1 MLFWILLLLAFL
13 QGVLEWLPVSS
24 EGQIIT
30 VSTLLGIDDPTS
42 ALDLAL
48 WLHLGTLIAVSV
60 KYHKEIFLYI
70 NPRIRDPVTVQW
82 RWFLVLSTIG
92 TIIIGVPCYLL
103 FVSYLELTTSVGEYI
118 MLIIGVALLVTAGLL
133 FYAKKQ
139 QKSGKQI
146 EDLSKKEMT
155 LIGLFQ
161 GFTIIP
167 GISRS
172 GVTMSS
178 LFLLSVDKEEAIKGS
193 FIMSIPAVLGGFI
206 LNLSFRLFN
215 NESIFPAEWWMIVL
229 AVMITAII
237 GYLTMELFI
246 LIARKYNFAI
256 VCIILGILTIILF
269 TLRWVPS

>member
-13 QGVLEWLPVSS
+13 QGILEWLPVSS

-30 VSTLLGIDDPTS
+30 VSTLLGVDTNS

-60 KYHKEIFLYI
+60 KYRKEIYLYI
-70 NPRIRDPVTVQW
+70 NPKVRDPVTVQW

-92 TIIIGVPCYLL
+92 TIIIGVPCYFL
-103 FVSYLELTTSVGEYI
+103 FIYYLNLEPAIGEYV
-118 MLIIGVALLVTAGLL
+118 MLIVGVALFVTAGLL

-139 QKSGKQI
+139 QKSGKKI
-146 EDLSKKEMT
+146 EDLSKKEMGV
-155 LIGLFQ
+155 IGLLQ
-161 GFTIIP
+161 GFSIIP

-172 GVTMSS
+172 GVTMSGL
-178 LFLLSVDKEEAIKGS
+178 LFFSVNKEDAIKGS

-206 LNLSFRLFN
+206 LNLMVKLIKH
-215 NESIFPAEWWMIVL
+215 ESIFPADWWMIIL
-229 AVMITAII
+229 AILVTAII

-246 LIARKYNFAI
+246 FIARKYNFAI
-256 VCIILGILTIILF
+256 ICIILGVLILILF
-269 TLRWVPS
+269 VLRWVPS

>member
-13 QGVLEWLPVSS
+13 QGILEWLPVSS

-30 VSTLLGIDDPTS
+30 VSTLLGVPSTS

-60 KYHKEIFLYI
+60 KYHKEIVLYI
-70 NPRIRDPVTVQW
+70 NPRVRDSVTVQW
-82 RWFLVLSTIG
+82 RWFLVLSTLG

-103 FVSYLELTTSVGEYI
+103 FIYYLDLEPSIGEYV
-118 MLIIGVALLVTAGLL
+118 MLIVGVALLVTAGLL

-139 QKSGKQI
+139 QKSGKKI

-155 LIGLFQ
+155 IIGLFQ

-172 GVTMSS
+172 GVTMSG
-178 LFLLSVDKEEAIKGS
+178 LFLLSVNKEDAIKGS

-206 LNLSFRLFN
+206 LNLTFKLFN
-215 NESIFPAEWWMIVL
+215 HESIFPADWWMLIL
-229 AVMITAII
+229 AVLITAII
-237 GYLTMELFI
+237 GYLTMELFL

-256 VCIILGILTIILF
+256 VCIILGILTILLF
-269 TLRWVPS
+269 VLRWIPS

>member
-1 MLFWILLLLAFL
+1 MLFWILLLLAFI
-13 QGVLEWLPVSS
+13 QGILEWLPVSS

-30 VSTLLGIDDPTS
+30 VSTLLGIPSSS

-60 KYHKEIFLYI
+60 KYRKEIYLYI
-70 NPRIRDPVTVQW
+70 NPKVRDPVTVQW

-103 FVSYLELTTSVGEYI
+103 VYYLTLDPSIGEYI
-118 MLIIGVALLVTAGLL
+118 MLIVGVALLVTAGLL

-139 QKSGKQI
+139 QKAGKKI
-146 EDLSKKEMT
+146 ENLSKKEMT
-155 LIGLFQ
+155 FIGLLQ

-172 GVTMSS
+172 GVTMSGL
-178 LFLLSVDKEEAIKGS
+178 LFFSVNKEDAIKGS

-206 LNLSFRLFN
+206 LNLIVKLIKH
-215 NESIFPAEWWMIVL
+215 ESIFPADWWMIIIAILV
-229 AVMITAII
+229 TAII

-246 LIARKYNFAI
+246 FIARKYNFAI
-256 VCIILGILTIILF
+256 VCIILGVLILILF
-269 TLRWVPS
+269 ALRWIPS

>member
-13 QGVLEWLPVSS
+13 QGILEWLPVSS

-30 VSTLLGIDDPTS
+30 VSTLLGVPSTS

-48 WLHLGTLIAVSV
+48 WLHLGTLFAVSV
-60 KYHKEIFLYI
+60 KYRKEIYLYV
-70 NPRIRDPVTVQW
+70 NPRVRDTVTVQW

-103 FVSYLELTTSVGEYI
+103 FIYYLELEPSIGEYV
-118 MLIIGVALLVTAGLL
+118 MLIVGVALLVTAGLL

-139 QKSGKQI
+139 QKSGKKI

-155 LIGLFQ
+155 VIGLFQ

-172 GVTMSS
+172 GVTMSG
-178 LFLLSVDKEEAIKGS
+178 LFLLSVNKEDAIKGS

-206 LNLSFRLFN
+206 LNLTFKIVN
-215 NESIFPAEWWMIVL
+215 NESIFPADWWMLIIAVL
-229 AVMITAII
+229 ITAII

-256 VCIILGILTIILF
+256 VCIILGILTILLF
-269 TLRWVPS
+269 VLRWIPS